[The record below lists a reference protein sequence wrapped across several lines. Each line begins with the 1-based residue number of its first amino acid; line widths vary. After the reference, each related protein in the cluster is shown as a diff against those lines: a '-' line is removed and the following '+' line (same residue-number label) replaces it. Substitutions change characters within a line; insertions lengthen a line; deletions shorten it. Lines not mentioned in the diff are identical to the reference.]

1 VKFTLSSSLHLL
13 YLNIDIEIKPFKMSQ
28 SDIEKH
34 STHSPDVLEKSDVQ
48 AYSISGVQRRKW
60 WTIGGK
66 DISFAPVDKDSVA
79 ESIDDFENRGIA
91 GVHGS
96 VFDDTDAKLF
106 YAPVEKYEGRH
117 RFDPD
122 ATWTPEEEHRLLK
135 TVGLFPVVSEK
146 DANDIWMQLDW
157 RICLPVCLMFFA
169 L

>member
-1 VKFTLSSSLHLL
+1 
-13 YLNIDIEIKPFKMSQ
+13 MSQ

-34 STHSPDVLEKSDVQ
+34 SIHSPDVLEKSGAE
-48 AYSISGVQRRKW
+48 AYAEPRVQRRKW

-122 ATWTPEEEHRLLK
+122 ATWTPEEEHRLLR
-135 TVGLFPVVSEK
+135 TVGLFSVVCEK
-146 DANDIWMQLDW
+146 DANDGLNVAGLEDLFA
-157 RICLPVCLMFFA
+157 CLLNVLCFA
-169 L
+169 AGSRKHLASLI

>member
-1 VKFTLSSSLHLL
+1 
-13 YLNIDIEIKPFKMSQ
+13 MSQ

-34 STHSPDVLEKSDVQ
+34 STHSPEVLEKSGVQ
-48 AYSISGVQRRKW
+48 TYAKPGVQRRKW

-96 VFDDTDAKLF
+96 VFDDTEAKLF

-135 TVGLFPVVSEK
+135 TVGLFSVVSEK
-146 DANDIWMQLDW
+146 DANDGLNVAGLEDLFACLLDVL
-157 RICLPVCLMFFA
+157 CFA
-169 L
+169 AGSRKHLASFI